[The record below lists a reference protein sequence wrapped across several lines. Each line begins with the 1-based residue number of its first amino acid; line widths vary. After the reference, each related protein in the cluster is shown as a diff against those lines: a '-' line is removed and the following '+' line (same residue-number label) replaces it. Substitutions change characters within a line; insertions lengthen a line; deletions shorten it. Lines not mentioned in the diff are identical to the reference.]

1 MSTHPPRVERYKPTD
16 AERRA
21 AYEAGLDNDTIDN
34 GTTGPFDYWESD
46 HTGLVHVLWNAKHAG
61 LTLKEDADKIGS
73 LILRSRWLAA
83 HVAQAVDAAEQTR
96 LDAEEQAKLDV
107 TGSVN

>member
-16 AERRA
+16 TERRA

-46 HTGLVHVLWNAKHAG
+46 HTGLVHVLWNAKHKG
-61 LTLKEDADKIGS
+61 LNLKDDADKIAT

-83 HVAQAVDAAEQTR
+83 QNSKAVDAAEKTR
-96 LDAEEQAKLDV
+96 LDAEEKAKLEV